1 MEIGDRMSTQIPRFE
16 DNFGSTYLLVTPG
29 TFLMGNISKNSP
41 KRELPSHR
49 VNIEQPFFFGQM
61 QVTQLHWQSVMGDNP
76 AKFCDGW
83 SAGLRPIENVSWDDA
98 QLFIAKLNAEHNDSP
113 RLGLNGVWRLP
124 SESEWEYAARAETST
139 RWSFGDRDSDL
150 DEHGWHAGNSGASTR
165 EVGQK
170 KANPWGFHDFHGNV
184 SEWCLDDWCEDYM
197 GASSDQNAKKNSMES
212 RKVHRGGNWFTES
225 DSTRC
230 SARGF
235 SEKNISKDGIGIRLV
250 WQPD

>member
-1 MEIGDRMSTQIPRFE
+1 MFGSKLFIREPIILAANDINGGLSGRIKMEIGDRMSTQIPRFE

-61 QVTQLHWQSVMGDNP
+61 QVTQLHWQSGMGDNP

-83 SAGLRPIENVSWDDA
+83 CAGLRPIENVSWD
-98 QLFIAKLNAEHNDSP
+98 
-113 RLGLNGVWRLP
+113 
-124 SESEWEYAARAETST
+124 ESEWEYAASAETST